1 MGVLGKEL
9 FQEESGLPSSGAGA
23 RGSQSGDLWQNLVS
37 TEATSKDT
45 VVSWPTLLG
54 HTLLLARHQC
64 QELASLPGCCQTAM
78 LLGNPSYGANVT
90 TI

>member
-23 RGSQSGDLWQNLVS
+23 GGSGDLWQKLVS

-45 VVSWPTLLG
+45 VVSWSTLLG
-54 HTLLLARHQC
+54 QAQHQC
-64 QELASLPGCCQTAM
+64 QELAPLLGCCETAM
-78 LLGNPSYGANVT
+78 LLENPSYGANVT